1 MISKKPVACF
11 GGLLAGLFFFAAGG
25 LIANEIPDFIELDQD
40 LYKSNRKGPVPFE
53 HGMHTEDYEV
63 VCNKCHHIYKDGNNV
78 WKEADPVQKCE
89 ACHDP
94 SESKGDIK
102 KLRLAFHKNCKGC
115 HKELKKEGISDE
127 APYRRCSDC
136 HEKKS

>member
-102 KLRLAFHKNCKGC
+102 KLRLAFHKNCKGVPQ
-115 HKELKKEGISDE
+115 GIEERGYIGRS
-127 APYRRCSDC
+127 PLQTM
-136 HEKKS
+136 